1 MEAITDIAL
10 DALQSEVQKMW
21 DNQYRLVTMSSVD
34 LKDEDKFDIFYHFDK
49 NLGLK
54 TFRLTVPKETAIPSI
69 SGIYFAAFL
78 VENEIK
84 DQFGVNFTDIALDFG
99 SNLYLEDEV
108 MTSPFCK
115 YSITKTDKKG

>member
-10 DALQSEVQKMW
+10 DALHNEVQTMW
-21 DNQYRLVTMSSVD
+21 DNKYRLVTMTSVD
-34 LKDEDKFDIFYHFDK
+34 LKDEDKFDVLYHFDK
-49 NLGLK
+49 DLSLK
-54 TFRLTVPKETAIPSI
+54 TFRVTVPKDTAIPSI

-99 SNLYLEDEV
+99 CNLYLEDEV

-115 YSITKTDKKG
+115 YSITKKDKKG